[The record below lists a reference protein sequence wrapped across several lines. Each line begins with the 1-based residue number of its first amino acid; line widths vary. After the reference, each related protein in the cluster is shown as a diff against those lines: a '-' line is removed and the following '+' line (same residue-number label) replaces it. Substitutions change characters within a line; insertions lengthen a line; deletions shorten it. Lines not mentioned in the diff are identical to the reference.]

1 MPHRLRDRRIENE
14 WGLLRDAQR
23 SQPSIVE
30 LFDRESISD
39 GESFR
44 LALHETSGIV
54 EIDGHRSVI
63 SSHHVEIRFPRFFPS
78 VLLEVR
84 LARPVFHP
92 NVDPQNGF
100 VCLWNRFAVEYT
112 AVAALR
118 QLQSTPS
125 PPIFSVNGR
134 MATELLKLL
143 CEAAGAGLGNRDCGC
158 ARRGPRQ
165 GNHSSGH
172 CLKGLKTATAKL
184 AKSRSLRVAT
194 VSP

>member
-118 QLQSTPS
+118 QLQRVISWELINQTPRHILQPATIEWHQSMVREWAVPLAYSPILATSSSSPCAS
-125 PPIFSVNGR
+125 PPEP
-134 MATELLKLL
+134 AL
-143 CEAAGAGLGNRDCGC
+143 
-158 ARRGPRQ
+158 RRRRFF
-165 GNHSSGH
+165 
-172 CLKGLKTATAKL
+172 L
-184 AKSRSLRVAT
+184 
-194 VSP
+194 